1 MHAQPAANMED
12 MVKLAVCKNTDP
24 ASSDG
29 SSLRKALLEHGANS
43 PTCASKY
50 LSRASLLFAAEA
62 QSSTIVCKRGE
73 CKDNI
78 LMPKRL

>member
-12 MVKLAVCKNTDP
+12 RVKPACKNTDP

-29 SSLRKALLEHGANS
+29 NSLRKALLEHGANS

-73 CKDNI
+73 CKDNN
-78 LMPKRL
+78 LMP